1 MALSVA
7 LSACGTDSPPPLQE
21 DAPDQLEGVV
31 TDIQSEGLDY
41 VTSFKL
47 RSEGETYEIFIDP
60 DIDYGF
66 RLGHLQAHLVGA
78 DPVIVELEER
88 AGKLYATSIID
99 A

>member
-1 MALSVA
+1 M
-7 LSACGTDSPPPLQE
+7 
-21 DAPDQLEGVV
+21 PDQLEGVV
-31 TDIQSEGLDY
+31 TDIQSEGLDD

-78 DPVIVELEER
+78 HPVIVELEQR
-88 AGKLYATSIID
+88 AGKLYATSIVD
-99 A
+99 V